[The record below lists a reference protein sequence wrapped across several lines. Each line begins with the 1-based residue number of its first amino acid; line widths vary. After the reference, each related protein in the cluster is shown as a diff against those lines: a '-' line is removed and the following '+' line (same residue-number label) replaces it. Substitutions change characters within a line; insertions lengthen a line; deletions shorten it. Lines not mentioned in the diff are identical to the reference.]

1 MKTMFRTI
9 AATTAAALMFA
20 VSSPF
25 VCVKGT
31 CEDALT
37 NTIPDAQGVAAAD
50 GISEQDTASLPFT
63 FEEFLSMD
71 DQAVME
77 KLGIDE
83 QSYERSWPEG
93 RRGDA
98 DILIELKDAG
108 LKDKWANYTDSDIH
122 SEEFKE
128 EFCSLLDLPKE
139 VVRAIWKDNSDIID
153 DVIDIDGGIN
163 IITHRSKML
172 EITPENWRE
181 FQGYTGRYVASK
193 LGAYLNLHPAVAK
206 VRFEYPGWSDF
217 VPSGDV
223 DLDGRIS
230 LLDVIALQR
239 YLLNVKSLGEEGL
252 ANADLDQNGT
262 VDIFDLALLKRKL
275 LTK

>member
-37 NTIPDAQGVAAAD
+37 NTISDTQGVAAAD
-50 GISEQDTASLPFT
+50 GISEQDIVSLPFT

-98 DILIELKDAG
+98 DYFIELKDE
-108 LKDKWANYTDSDIH
+108 WVNYVDSYDDT
-122 SEEFKE
+122 EESKE
-128 EFCSLLDLPKE
+128 KMCSLLNLPKE
-139 VVRAIWKDNSDIID
+139 VVRSMWKDNHDWIRSDG
-153 DVIDIDGGIN
+153 DIT
-163 IITHRSKML
+163 IITNKVL
-172 EITPENWRE
+172 QIIPENTRE
-181 FQGYTGRYVASK
+181 FKGYTGRYVASK
-193 LGAYLNLHPAVAK
+193 LGAYLNLHPAVTF
-206 VRFEYPGWSDF
+206 VQFEYPGWSDF

-239 YLLNVKSLGEEGL
+239 YLLNVKPLGEEEL

-275 LTK
+275 LDV

>member
-83 QSYERSWPEG
+83 QSYEQACHGPGGEASY
-93 RRGDA
+93 
-98 DILIELKDAG
+98 LIELKDAE
-108 LKDKWANYTDSDIH
+108 LLELIDEWNYYH
-122 SEEFKE
+122 SHKVFKE
-128 EFCSLLDLPKE
+128 EVCSLLNLPKE
-139 VVRAIWKDNSDIID
+139 VVRGIGRYDFDIGET
-153 DVIDIDGGIN
+153 VVDIDGGIN
-163 IITHRSKML
+163 IITHRCKTL
-172 EITPENWRE
+172 DITPENEKE
-181 FQGYTGRYVASK
+181 FQGYTGRYVAEK
-193 LGAYLNLHPAVAK
+193 LCAYLQLHPAVAE
-206 VRFEYPGWSDF
+206 VHFDYVGWSDF

-239 YLLNVKSLGEEGL
+239 YLLNVKPLGEEGL
-252 ANADLDQNGT
+252 ADADLDQNGT